1 MGLAIRGCR
10 DFEAEWAAVI
20 DHRSPEPLASAGKP
34 PELPWISA
42 FVQGSRAS
50 VKVAAGETGPDD
62 VAWSNL
68 SARIADARWTEM
80 VIHRPR

>member
-1 MGLAIRGCR
+1 M
-10 DFEAEWAAVI
+10 
-20 DHRSPEPLASAGKP
+20 
-34 PELPWISA
+34 
-42 FVQGSRAS
+42 QGSRAS

-68 SARIADARWTEM
+68 SAADLTLVLGRRGRPFRARERRQATALARIADARWTEM